1 MLRHIAKTTP
11 SESSCSGRL
20 IAECHSQSMSPS
32 SYMVDVLS
40 CVIDLCLRYSSLCLS
55 LVPFPSPLYPVNSP
69 SPLSLSSP
77 CPPPSRFLF
86 HLQVRNIQPTLTSH
100 DLGAAGTS
108 SFTGT
113 HSRSIASRSLPGR
126 YPPRITVV
134 SVFRRFVVVFVE
146 FNEKCCCISC

>member
-69 SPLSLSSP
+69 SPLSLSSSW
-77 CPPPSRFLF
+77 PPLSRFLF
-86 HLQVRNIQPTLTSH
+86 HLQVRIIQPTLTSH
-100 DLGAAGTS
+100 DRGAAGTT
-108 SFTGT
+108 SFSDI
-113 HSRSIASRSLPGR
+113 HSRHISPHRLSGS
-126 YPPRITVV
+126 YPPRVTTVP
-134 SVFRRFVVVFVE
+134 VFWRSEAVFAG
-146 FNEKCCCISC
+146 SS